1 MDTDG
6 RPAGT
11 AVEVG
16 ASGVG
21 GKRAGEIAVQLDN
34 VLDPIG
40 GDFCYVF
47 RCTFLQDA
55 LADKRRHLGAYDE
68 KNNVGLLAILLT

>member
-6 RPAGT
+6 RPAGV

-21 GKRAGEIAVQLDN
+21 GKQAGEIAAQLDKVL

-40 GDFCYVF
+40 GDFRRVL
-47 RCTFLQDA
+47 RCTFFA
-55 LADKRRHLGAYDE
+55 RGPC
-68 KNNVGLLAILLT
+68 